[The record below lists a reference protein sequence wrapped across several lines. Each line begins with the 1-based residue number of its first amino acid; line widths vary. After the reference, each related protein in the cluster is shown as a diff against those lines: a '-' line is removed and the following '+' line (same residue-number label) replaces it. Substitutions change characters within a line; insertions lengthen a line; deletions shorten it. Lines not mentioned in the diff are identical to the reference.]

1 MKNTTEVRYEEMME
15 LIKNA
20 RTKIAKVKEIINKS
34 K

>member
-1 MKNTTEVRYEEMME
+1 MKNTTEIRYAEMME

-20 RTKIAKVKEIINKS
+20 RTKIAKAKEIINKS